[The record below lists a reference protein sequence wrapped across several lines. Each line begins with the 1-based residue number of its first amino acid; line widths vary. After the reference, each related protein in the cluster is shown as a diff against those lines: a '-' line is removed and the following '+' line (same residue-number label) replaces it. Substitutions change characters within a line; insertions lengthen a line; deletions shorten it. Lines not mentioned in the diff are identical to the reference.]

1 MDVTLTKWQAFNSN
15 NKINLP
21 FKKVSWGNLSGRN
34 KTTKLLSAEWID
46 KNVLEGCLKNDR
58 KAQELLYKQFYGP
71 MAGICL
77 RYTRNEEDALE
88 VLHNGFLKVYKH
100 LASYDATKASLYTW
114 IKTIMVNSAI
124 DFIRSRQ
131 KFKNQVELKDTHEAG
146 SIDNDAIQRMGST
159 ELLKLVQKLPMATQT
174 VFNLYIIEGYNHRE
188 IGEIL
193 GISDGT
199 SKWHLSEA
207 RRQLKQLL
215 LTMHAVR

>member
-1 MDVTLTKWQAFNSN
+1 MPAVEKGYSLLYLAAQ
-15 NKINLP
+15 
-21 FKKVSWGNLSGRN
+21 
-34 KTTKLLSAEWID
+34 KTTHLLSAEWID
-46 KNVLEGCLKNDR
+46 KNVLEGCIKNDR
-58 KAQELLYKQFYGP
+58 RAQELLYKQFYGP
-71 MAGICL
+71 MVALCV

-88 VLHNGFLKVYKH
+88 VLHNGFLKVFKH
-100 LASYDATKASLYTW
+100 LVSYDASKASLYTW

-131 KFKNQVELKDTHEAG
+131 KFKNQVELKDNHDTGSTDNEAL
-146 SIDNDAIQRMGST
+146 QRMSSA
-159 ELLKLVQKLPMATQT
+159 EVLQLVQKLPTATQT
-174 VFNLYIIEGYNHRE
+174 VFNLYVIEGYNHRE

-215 LTMHAVR
+215 LTMHAVK

>member
-1 MDVTLTKWQAFNSN
+1 
-15 NKINLP
+15 
-21 FKKVSWGNLSGRN
+21 
-34 KTTKLLSAEWID
+34 LSAEWID
-46 KNVLEGCLKNDR
+46 KNLLEGCIKNDR

-71 MAGICL
+71 MISLCM
-77 RYTRNEEDALE
+77 RYTRNEEDAIE

-100 LASYDATKASLYTW
+100 LGTYDTNKASLYTW

-131 KFKNQVELKDTHEAG
+131 KFKNQVELKETHEAG
-146 SIDNDAIQRMGST
+146 SIDNEAIQRMGST
-159 ELLKLVQKLPMATQT
+159 ELLKLIQKLPMATQT

-188 IGEIL
+188 IGDIL